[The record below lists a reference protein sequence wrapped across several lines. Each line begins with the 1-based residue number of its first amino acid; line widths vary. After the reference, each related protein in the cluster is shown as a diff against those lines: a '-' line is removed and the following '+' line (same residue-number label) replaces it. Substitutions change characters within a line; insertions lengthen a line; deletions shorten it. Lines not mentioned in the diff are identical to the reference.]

1 METQELQKNYDTLKR
16 IHDAMVLGV
25 QKMEEA
31 MVQLRAET
39 SFYKEQLVNADKN
52 ISIQKQVV
60 INQIKQDQINTDSLV
75 AEIMELKE
83 KIKRLER

>member
-1 METQELQKNYDTLKR
+1 METQELQKNYDVLKR
-16 IHDAMVLGV
+16 MHDSMILGV
-25 QKMEEA
+25 QKMEDA

-52 ISIQKQVV
+52 ISIQKQIV

-75 AEIMELKE
+75 VEIIKLKE